1 MTQDEWNNA
10 EHFIE
15 GYMLDLTYDI
25 ITKRVNLK
33 DLINSD
39 EEIILS
45 YDPFL
50 IGETDQSWLVQDL
63 IDWYVEQEEYEKCA
77 KLLKIKIRIDKGLLD
92 LSSIIYLKEKDFQEA
107 EADLAVKALIKEV
120 LGNNYNKN

>member
-77 KLLKIKIRIDKGLLD
+77 KLLKMKIRIDKGLLD
-92 LSSIIYLKEKDFQEA
+92 LSRSGSCCQSFDKRSTR
-107 EADLAVKALIKEV
+107 
-120 LGNNYNKN
+120 

>member
-77 KLLKIKIRIDKGLLD
+77 KLLKMKIRIDKGLLD